1 MTSISVRTEP
11 LIRHLRMARGLCCCI
26 SPSLIVEIPGMNLG
40 LFGAYGGTTIGC
52 RESLGTIPARFVFEN
67 RIEV

>member
-1 MTSISVRTEP
+1 MYLGNILPKYYSFLGMTGISVRTEP
-11 LIRHLRMARGLCCCI
+11 LIRRLRMARGLCCCI

-52 RESLGTIPARFVFEN
+52 RES
-67 RIEV
+67 